1 MNIISICT
9 TNKKIIFFEF
19 ANDGKAE
26 KKIEIEMGDP
36 ATYTNKNQFAQL
48 EISYKTVKDKISTL
62 NKEYEQIFEQVMEIE
77 AKL

>member
-1 MNIISICT
+1 MNF
-9 TNKKIIFFEF
+9 NKYIDELATKQ
-19 ANDGKAE
+19 